1 MSVNTNNN
9 IIKDTITSSIDD
21 TFLNTESYMIITFIF
36 ACALTGITA
45 GYLLMDML
53 IPSQEK
59 NVENERS
66 KLIRQYEKGYLDEL
80 GALDDNQLSNENL
93 FALRN
98 LNVEDETPF
107 GKIIMTYNSDTESYW
122 YFSDSKSVPYKTL
135 DALAR
140 NFAVTHSCKCV
151 CVNYREEWE
160 KAKAKAK
167 SFEAKPSEA
176 KPSEAKPSET
186 NETDDKAKP
195 KQRDVFAKLKKYNNI
210 DKQDNIESVNS
221 NRKESIKR
229 RKYKPVSEKA
239 NRFTH
244 KGRLIDYV
252 EPTKSEL
259 NIEPKQ
265 KLTFADFKA
274 NVNADANKKA

>member
-21 TFLNTESYMIITFIF
+21 TFLNTESLIIITFIF
-36 ACALTGITA
+36 ACALSGITV

-59 NVENERS
+59 INVEKERS
-66 KLIRQYEKGYLDEL
+66 KIIRQYEKGHLDEL
-80 GALDDNQLSNENL
+80 EALDDNKLSNEDL
-93 FALRN
+93 TALRN

-107 GKIIMTYNSDTESYW
+107 GKVIMTYNSDTESYW
-122 YFSDSKSVPYKTL
+122 YYSDSKSVPYKTL

-167 SFEAKPSEA
+167 SFEEKPAEA
-176 KPSEAKPSET
+176 KPAEA
-186 NETDDKAKP
+186 NESDDTP
-195 KQRDVFAKLKKYNNI
+195 KQRDVFAKLKQYNKI
-210 DKQDNIESVNS
+210 EKQDNTESVNS
-221 NRKESIKR
+221 NRKDSIKR
-229 RKYKPVSEKA
+229 RKYKPVSERA

-244 KGRLIDYV
+244 KGRLSDYV
-252 EPTKSEL
+252 DPTKSEL
-259 NIEPKQ
+259 NIERKQ

-274 NVNADANKKA
+274 NADANKKA